1 MSAENFLTDEIDTL
15 YSRLKSSTN
24 GLSVSQAE
32 TLLLSQAPKKKRS
45 EESDIFLF
53 LEQFKS
59 PISILL
65 LIAAV
70 LSLFLGEKI
79 DSILIL
85 SIVFIS
91 GGLSFWQE
99 HGARNAVKAMLQM
112 VQIKC
117 NVLRGGNAVDVAAN
131 AIVPGDIVL
140 FTAGDTIPA
149 DCRIVESKEIFVD
162 ESALTGETF
171 PVEKHAGTLAF
182 DTPLSQR
189 NNALF
194 AGTHV
199 ISGTAKA
206 ICVLV
211 GDNTELGKVTERLA
225 SKPPE
230 TNFEHS
236 IAQFGYFLMKVTL
249 VLVIVILVMNL
260 FHNRPILESFMF
272 SLAIAVGLTPQL
284 LPAIISINLAT
295 GAKQMA
301 DSKVIVKRLASI
313 ESFGSMNV
321 LCSDKTGTLTEGTV
335 ELAGI
340 IDTDGKDSAE
350 VKLLAYLN
358 ATMETGFT
366 NPIDTAIKKLEG
378 IDASQFEKLDE
389 IPYDFIRKRLTILV
403 SNKEKNSNTMIVKGA
418 FKNVF
423 SVCTKARSSSKD
435 ISLDEV
441 RSKIE
446 AEIEKLS
453 AEGKRVLGIAIK
465 DTNDS
470 KINIKSECDMTFVG
484 LLVFFDPPKAGIA
497 KTIEEL
503 KKLGVTLK
511 IISGDNHLVAKALA
525 MQIGFAN
532 PTVLSYDDFKHLNE
546 EELAKLANSTDVFA
560 EVEPNEKEKIILALK
575 KAGNVVGYVGDGI
588 NDAPAL
594 HAADV
599 GISVNN
605 AVDVAKDAAQLI
617 MLEHDLQV
625 LVTGIKE
632 GRKTF
637 ANTMKYIFM
646 ATSANFGN
654 MFSMAGASL
663 ILPFLPLL
671 PHQILL
677 NNLMTDL
684 PEMTIATDNVDDEM
698 VQNPMQMDIKF
709 IRSFMIV
716 FGCLSSLF
724 DFITFYLLYFVMK
737 ADPSTFR
744 SGWFL
749 ESICSAAIIVLV
761 IRTRRTISGSRP
773 SIYLL
778 GATITVIGCSI
789 AIPYTAFGKVIGFS
803 PLHPNFVLAM
813 AVIVCVYIIAAEL
826 CKRFFYKFYNK
837 ASARV

>member
-1 MSAENFLTDEIDTL
+1 MSAADILADEIETL
-15 YSRLKSSTN
+15 YSRLHSSSAGLSSTQAHAN
-24 GLSVSQAE
+24 LTSQ
-32 TLLLSQAPKKKRS
+32 SPKKKHS
-45 EESDIFLF
+45 EESDLFLF
-53 LEQFKS
+53 LQQFKS
-59 PISILL
+59 PISVLL
-65 LIAAV
+65 LIAAT
-70 LSLFLGEKI
+70 LSIFLGENI
-79 DSILIL
+79 DSLLIL
-85 SIVFIS
+85 SIVFVS
-91 GGLSFWQE
+91 GALSFWQE
-99 HGARNAVKAMLQM
+99 RGARNAVKAMLQM
-112 VQIKC
+112 VQVYCKVIRDGKSC
-117 NVLRGGNAVDVAAN
+117 DVAAN
-131 AIVPGDIVL
+131 EIVPGDIII

-149 DCRIVESKEIFVD
+149 DCRIIESKEIFVD

-171 PVEKHAGTLAF
+171 PVEKHAGVLASPL
-182 DTPLSQR
+182 PLSQR
-189 NNALF
+189 SNILF
-194 AGTHV
+194 AGTHI

-206 ICVLV
+206 ISVLV
-211 GDNTELGKVTERLA
+211 GDDTELGKVTDRLA

-230 TNFEHS
+230 TNFEQS

-249 VLVIVILVMNL
+249 FLVLIIFMMNL
-260 FHNRPILESFMF
+260 FHHRPLLESFMF

-295 GAKQMA
+295 GAKKMV

-335 ELAGI
+335 ELSGI
-340 IDTDGKDSAE
+340 FDLEGNSSAE
-350 VKLLAYLN
+350 VKKLAFLN

-366 NPIDTAIKKLEG
+366 NPIDAAIKKLEG
-378 IDASQFEKLDE
+378 IDVSQFEKLDE

-403 SNKEKNSNTMIVKGA
+403 RDKEKNTSTIITKGA

-423 SVCTKARSSSKD
+423 NVCSKARVLTK
-435 ISLDEV
+435 EV
-441 RSKIE
+441 DLNEVKSKIE
-446 AEIEKLS
+446 KDIEKLS

-465 DTNDS
+465 ETGDT
-470 KINIKSECDMTFVG
+470 KINTSSEYDLTFVG
-484 LLVFFDPPKAGIA
+484 LLVFSDPPKPGISQ
-497 KTIEEL
+497 TIEQL
-503 KKLGVTLK
+503 KSLGVTLK
-511 IISGDNHLVAKALA
+511 IISGDNQLVAKALA
-525 MQIGFAN
+525 SQIGFTN
-532 PTVLSYDDFKHLNE
+532 PRVLACDEFKHMNE
-546 EELAKLANSTDVFA
+546 EELAALANSTDVFA
-560 EVEPNEKEKIILALK
+560 EVEPNEKEKIILALR

-637 ANTMKYIFM
+637 ANTLKYIFM

-677 NNLMTDL
+677 NNLLTDL
-684 PEMTIATDNVDDEM
+684 PEMTIATDNVDEEM
-698 VQNPMQMDIKF
+698 VLKPMKLDVAY

-716 FGCLSSLF
+716 FGCLSSVF
-724 DFITFYLLYFVMK
+724 DYITFFFLYSVMK
-737 ADPSTFR
+737 AEPSTFR

-749 ESICSAAIIVLV
+749 ESICSAALIVLV
-761 IRTRRTISGSRP
+761 IRTRRSIFVSRP

-778 GATITVIGCSI
+778 GATITVIVC
-789 AIPYTAFGKVIGFS
+789 AITIPDSTFGKIVGFS
-803 PLHPNFVLAM
+803 PLPLKFVLAM
-813 AVIVCVYIIAAEL
+813 AAIVLIYSITAEL
-826 CKRFFYKFYNK
+826 LKFWFYKRLK
-837 ASARV
+837 A